1 MTASATLN
9 LSMSDYTMLL
19 NRVKEA
25 EQEAAEAR
33 VALQAQRL
41 EDPTGRVPALTSFA
55 RECLTIARFA
65 VANLPP
71 ETIRGWPVEAL
82 RRMTLGLKDLPDYDV
97 NDRDMAIDLLN
108 FADECAQHEIRRR
121 ALPPPV
127 RLTQEEIDAER
138 TRLANDPV
146 GAIALGLMRMNQG

>member
-41 EDPTGRVPALTSFA
+41 EDPTGRVPALTTFA

-82 RRMTLGLKDLPDYDV
+82 RRMILGLKDLPDYTV
-97 NDRDMAIDLLN
+97 NDRDMALDLLN
-108 FADECAQHEIRRR
+108 FADECEQHEIRRR
-121 ALPPPV
+121 ALPPPTK
-127 RLTQEEIDAER
+127 LTQDEIDAER
-138 TRLANDPV
+138 ARLTRDPI
-146 GAIALGLMRMNQG
+146 GALVLGLMTNRG